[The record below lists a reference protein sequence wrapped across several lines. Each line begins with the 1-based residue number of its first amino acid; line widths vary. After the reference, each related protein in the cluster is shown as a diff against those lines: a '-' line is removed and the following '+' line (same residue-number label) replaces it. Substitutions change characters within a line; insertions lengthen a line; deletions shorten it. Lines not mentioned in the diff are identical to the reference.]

1 MFDGETF
8 NKDRDGKRLNKQ
20 QRAVTEVMLDGKWR
34 TLKHIAMTIG
44 APEASVSARLR
55 DLRKPRNGGYI
66 VERRYITKGLYE
78 YRVLP
83 PPPITQQEIVFSDPR
98 IAQIH
103 SVDAQV
109 IAGEIVLHLFKR
121 FTNGERA

>member
-1 MFDGETF
+1 MDGETF
-8 NKDRDGKRLNKQ
+8 DQARDGKRLNKQ

-55 DLRKPRNGGYI
+55 DLRKVRNGSYI

-83 PPPITQQEIVFSDPR
+83 PPVPTQQEIVFSDPR
-98 IAQIH
+98 IAQIP

>member
-1 MFDGETF
+1 MDGETF
-8 NKDRDGKRLNKQ
+8 DQARDGKRLNKQ

-55 DLRKPRNGGYI
+55 DLRKVRNGSYI

-83 PPPITQQEIVFSDPR
+83 PPEPTQQEIVFSDPR
-98 IAQIH
+98 IAQIP